1 MSLSRN
7 LIMRKIL
14 QFGYDHPWLVILL
27 LSAACL
33 FAAFQLPNLKQDPSM
48 EGLMVENDP
57 ARLVY
62 QNTRETFGSDQI
74 SIVFVRDRDLFTPEK
89 LEKLETLVL
98 ALEELP
104 GVTTVESLFSVT
116 NFKNE
121 NGMLS
126 SSPLIDSIP
135 ESVDEARR
143 ILEDALRN
151 PLIADNLVSR
161 DGQATSINLFIEPEE
176 NNPGFYRDL
185 AESVARLI
193 EPMKGDFSII
203 YQIGNPYL
211 RTQISDMMNLDMK
224 RLIPL
229 SVLVLFLALMLTTR
243 SMSGAVLPMLTAGI
257 SVLLT
262 AGFMSIVQIPVNIL
276 TIIVPS
282 LIIVIGST
290 EDIHLLSEYFE
301 GVKLKGN
308 RNLAIHFMISKMGTV
323 VLVTSLTTFLGFLSI
338 CINNITILRQF
349 GMAASFGLFVNPV
362 VTCLATPVYLRF
374 FGPVKTPRETSL
386 HSLLFVRMAD
396 KIAYLVSTRKRTVLW
411 IVLGLSVVIGA
422 FSVNVR
428 LDNDIVGLFKKDS
441 SVVQRISEMSQE
453 LPGAQTFF
461 IRIEGG
467 YEGLFKDPKNL
478 AEIALIQEF
487 IKEKSEFDLSVS
499 LVDMIKLIHREM
511 SGGDQTSYTLPSTA
525 EKISQYL
532 LFVEDDALERYVT
545 PDFSEL
551 NIMVRHNLNSS
562 HQQKKAIVELK
573 AFIDSKLNPHFKYE
587 LTGNSILTL
596 NAADSIAEG
605 QVKSIALLLF
615 IIFIIMSVMFLNIKA
630 GFLSLIPNV
639 IPIVVNFGIMGIFS
653 IPLNVGTAMVAVIAI
668 GISVDDTIHFMTRYN
683 TEMHKAKDQEQ
694 ALRVCL
700 KTELQPVFSTSIAL
714 ALGFIVLSV
723 SNFVAIIHFGILS
736 AIVMLVA
743 FMNDILI
750 TPILLSSTRLLTL
763 WDILSLN
770 LRKEVIE
777 QSEFFRGMRMWQVKK
792 IVLLG
797 QIREAVRGEHI
808 YREGDQGDS
817 MFLLLEGHVRRYG
830 IQDEAQTEIAY
841 NQFSPGDIFGHTSML
856 DGLPRSADTRA
867 ETDIKFVEFSRQSM
881 DRLHSLYPHI
891 ASRIFRN
898 IARILNDQL
907 VISNWVLREQIK

>member
-1 MSLSRN
+1 
-7 LIMRKIL
+7 
-14 QFGYDHPWLVILL
+14 
-27 LSAACL
+27 
-33 FAAFQLPNLKQDPSM
+33 M
-48 EGLMVENDP
+48 EGLMVKNDP

-74 SIVFVRDRDLFTPEK
+74 SIVFVRDKDLFTPEK
-89 LEKLETLVL
+89 LEKLEKLVF

-121 NGMLS
+121 GGMLS
-126 SSPLIDSIP
+126 TNPLIDSIP
-135 ESVDEARR
+135 ESIGEARR
-143 ILEDALRN
+143 ILKDALRN

-176 NNPGFYRDL
+176 NNPEFYRNL
-185 AESVARLI
+185 AESVTRLI
-193 EPMKGDFSII
+193 EPMKSDFSII
-203 YQIGNPYL
+203 DQIGNPYL
-211 RTQISDMMNLDMK
+211 RTQISDMMDWDMK

-229 SVLVLFLALMLTTR
+229 SVLVLFVVLMLTAR
-243 SMSGAVLPMLTAGI
+243 SISAAALPMLTAGMSI
-257 SVLLT
+257 LLT
-262 AGFMSIVQIPVNIL
+262 AGFMSIAQIPINIL
-276 TIIVPS
+276 TVIVPS

-290 EDIHLLSEYFE
+290 EDVHLLSEYFE
-301 GVKLKGN
+301 GVKLKGS
-308 RNLAIHFMISKMGTV
+308 RNLAIAFMISKMGTV

-349 GMAASFGLFVNPV
+349 GMAASFGLLVNPFI
-362 VTCLATPVYLRF
+362 TCLATPVYLRF
-374 FGPVKTPRETSL
+374 FGPVKKPREASG
-386 HSLLFVRMAD
+386 HSLFFDRMAD
-396 KIAYLVSTRKRTVLW
+396 RITYLVSAKKRTVLW
-411 IVLGLSVVIGA
+411 ITLGLSAVVGA
-422 FSVNVR
+422 FSLSVK

-461 IRIEGG
+461 IRIKSG
-467 YEGLFKDPKNL
+467 YEGVFKNPKNL
-478 AEIALIQEF
+478 AEIAVIQEF
-487 IKEKSEFDLSVS
+487 IKKKGEFDLSVS

-532 LFVEDDALERYVT
+532 LFVEDNTLERYVT

-562 HQQKKAIVELK
+562 HQQKKAIEELRM
-573 AFIDSKLNPHFKYE
+573 FIDSKLNPHFKYE

-596 NAADSIAEG
+596 SAADSIAEG
-605 QVKSIALLLF
+605 QVKSITLLLF
-615 IIFIIMSVMFLNIKA
+615 IIFVIMSIMFLNIKA
-630 GFLSLIPNV
+630 GFLSLIPNLIPVAV
-639 IPIVVNFGIMGIFS
+639 IFGIMGIFS
-653 IPLNVGTAMVAVIAI
+653 IPLNVGTAMVAAIAI
-668 GISVDDTIHFMTRYN
+668 GISIDDTIHLMTRYN
-683 TEMHKAKDQEQ
+683 TEMHKTKDQEQ
-694 ALRVCL
+694 ALRLCL
-700 KTELQPVFSTSIAL
+700 KAELQPVFSTSIAL
-714 ALGFIVLSV
+714 AMGFIVLAF

-736 AIVMLVA
+736 AIIMLVA
-743 FMNDILI
+743 FLNDILI

-797 QIREAVRGEHI
+797 QIREAVCGEHI
-808 YREGDQGDS
+808 YQEDEPGDS
-817 MFLLLEGHVRRYG
+817 MFLLLEGNVRRYG
-830 IQDEAQTEIAY
+830 INDETQMEVAY
-841 NQFSPGDIFGHTSML
+841 NQFSPGDIFGHISVL
-856 DGLPRSADTRA
+856 DELPRSASTRA
-867 ETDIKFVEFSRQSM
+867 ETDIKFVELSRQSL

-891 ASRIFRN
+891 ASRAFRN

-907 VISNWVLREQIK
+907 VVSNWVLREHAK